1 MIILLSTVIMTEY
14 INDNRD
20 SFININDFNSE
31 DEGADVDE
39 LNNNDSDF
47 TILLSNTLLKTIIKE
62 DEVRDKP
69 VFSPQ

>member
-47 TILLSNTLLKTIIKE
+47 TILLSNTLLETIIKE
-62 DEVRDKP
+62 DEARDKL

>member
-31 DEGADVDE
+31 DE
-39 LNNNDSDF
+39 
-47 TILLSNTLLKTIIKE
+47 
-62 DEVRDKP
+62 VRDKP

>member
-1 MIILLSTVIMTEY
+1 MTEY